1 MDLITSATAEMALWE
16 IFAQSRGANATV
28 FLATVVAVWI
38 AARFSSVL
46 IEKGVNTI
54 GKIIC
59 TAFAVSVF
67 LLGLN
72 LGGWING
79 TYEGHAAALAAL
91 DAANGSIDIGNGS
104 KNFIANMAA
113 GGNMIG
119 TIGAWMF
126 YISGLLIAVLPLWM
140 NPND

>member
-1 MDLITSATAEMALWE
+1 M
-16 IFAQSRGANATV
+16 
-28 FLATVVAVWI
+28 
-38 AARFSSVL
+38 
-46 IEKGVNTI
+46 

-72 LGGWING
+72 LGGWVNG

-91 DAANGSIDIGNGS
+91 DVANGSVDIGNGS
-104 KNFIANMAA
+104 KNFIANLAA

-119 TIGAWMF
+119 SVGAWMF
-126 YISGLLIAVLPLWM
+126 YVSGLLIAVLPLWM
-140 NPND
+140 KTND